1 MQQIVFVVDDDEAV
15 RDALRLLLKS
25 AKLPVQDYASPA
37 EFLDSYDARQGG
49 CLVLDIH
56 MPGLNGLQLQDELSR
71 RGGAIPIIFITG
83 HGDVS
88 MAVQAMKQGAVEFLQ
103 KPFRDEHLL
112 AAIGKAFERDRQH
125 RLRHGESDEVRRRY
139 ETLTPREKEIMQKVA
154 AGLSSKQIAYELD
167 ISQRT
172 VEIHRGSVMNKM
184 QADSVASLVKM
195 MMMVSG

>member
-25 AKLPVQDYASPA
+25 VHLPAQDYASPA
-37 EFLDSYDARQGG
+37 EFLQSYDPRQGG

-71 RGGAIPIIFITG
+71 RGGGIPIIFITG

-103 KPFRDEHLL
+103 KPFRDEDLL
-112 AAIGKAFERDRQH
+112 GAIRKAFERDLKH
-125 RLRHGESDEVRRRY
+125 REQYQESDGVRRRY
-139 ETLTPREKEIMQKVA
+139 DTLTPREREIMQKVA
-154 AGLSSKQIAYELD
+154 AGLSSKQIAHELD

-172 VEIHRGSVMNKM
+172 VEIHRGAVMQKM
-184 QADSVASLVKM
+184 QADSIPALVKM
-195 MMMVSG
+195 MLLVSA

>member
-1 MQQIVFVVDDDEAV
+1 MQQIVFLVDDDEAV

-25 AKLPVQDYASPA
+25 ARLPVLDYASPA
-37 EFLDSYDARQGG
+37 EFLAGYDPQQGG

-56 MPGLNGLQLQDELSR
+56 MPGMNGLQLQDELAR
-71 RGGAIPIIFITG
+71 RGDIPIIFITG

-103 KPFRDEHLL
+103 KPFRDLDFL
-112 AAIGKAFERDRQH
+112 DAIGRAFERDRQH
-125 RLRHGESDEVRRRY
+125 REQRSESDGVRRCY
-139 ETLTPREKEIMQKVA
+139 ETLTPREKEVMQKVA
-154 AGLSSKQIAYELD
+154 AGLSSKQIAHELN

-172 VEIHRGSVMNKM
+172 VEIHRGSAMHKM

-195 MMMVSG
+195 MLLVCG